1 VRLRYLFSVIL
12 AIVLSPFLIFW
23 AWSAIESARLERI
36 FDALEAR
43 REPLDFA
50 AFDPKPANDEQR
62 QASHYYKQAAGLVA
76 DLRPRWLTETGRLIE
91 DFCGTSDPVT
101 RKGREASLKSFED
114 RYRRALDLL
123 DRATAL
129 DANGWDPADKP
140 SSSSI
145 ESNYPFE
152 LAGVNAVRVARLA
165 CSGNGG
171 EAAHAL
177 LASLRLRRLM
187 FRWVGLR
194 LGIQTGHSVQLV
206 LRAGAPPMALETLQ
220 REYERIDG
228 EPGLDA
234 GLQQARAQWLYFALP
249 GVFSDAPSGFETL
262 RMTPFQAI
270 GMRLLRPARDHAAI
284 VQLRQFDEA
293 ISAAKQPWPRP
304 LDEAA
309 RLDRTFPRT
318 SNRGS
323 LVSTVV
329 GGVGRNVANGQL
341 QFYANSVAET
351 LARTNASI
359 GALAIAR
366 WRTDHGGAVPAS
378 LRDLGPKYVSVP
390 LVDPYSGGE
399 LKYIADAQGYRV
411 YSVGSNRQDD
421 GGVWEQRSDLQVS
434 RRGDP
439 LDVGIAV
446 RESPKSP

>member
-1 VRLRYLFSVIL
+1 MAIRLRFLVPLVL
-12 AIVLSPFLIFW
+12 AALLSPFVLFW
-23 AWSAIESARLERI
+23 AWSAIEAARLDRT

-43 REPLDFA
+43 QEPLDFA
-50 AFDPKPANDEQR
+50 AFDPKPTTDEQR
-62 QASHYYKQAAGLVA
+62 QASHYYKQAAGFVA

-91 DFCGTSDPVT
+91 DYCGASDPVT
-101 RKGREASLKSFED
+101 RQGRKASLESFED
-114 RYRRALDLL
+114 RYRRALELL

-165 CSGNGG
+165 CSGSGD

-206 LRAGAPPMALETLQ
+206 LRAGARPMALETLQ
-220 REYERIDG
+220 REYERIAG
-228 EPGLDA
+228 EPGVDA
-234 GLQQARAQWLYFALP
+234 GLQQARAQWLFFAEP
-249 GVFSDAPSGFETL
+249 GAFSDPPSGFEAQ

-270 GMRLLRPARDHAAI
+270 GMRLMRPARDHAA
-284 VQLRQFDEA
+284 VSELRQFDEA
-293 ISAAKQPWPRP
+293 IAVARQPWPQK
-304 LDEAA
+304 LDAA
-309 RLDRTFPRT
+309 RDFVRKHPPSRERGNIVLALMRPRT
-318 SNRGS
+318 ASA
-323 LVSTVV
+323 T
-329 GGVGRNVANGQL
+329 L
-341 QFYANSVAET
+341 QFSINPAAET
-351 LARTNASI
+351 LARTRAAI
-359 GALAIAR
+359 VALAVAR
-366 WRTDHGGAVPAS
+366 WRAVHGGALPGT
-378 LRDLGPKYVSVP
+378 LRDLGPGYLAGP
-390 LVDPYSGGE
+390 PVDPYSGTD
-399 LKYIADAQGYRV
+399 LKYVISGDGYKI

-421 GGVWEQRSDLQVS
+421 GGVWEQRSDLLVS